1 VFTDDTLEAT
11 NGIEEVSKEVE
22 DQVIEDFKKMKIF
35 QAFQTAINTAF
46 NKNEAENKELK
57 RLMNFQDDS
66 TSPRTIDELFG
77 PNFSKIRI
85 ELNKLLK
92 MVQDKGII
100 FIRESKKDAEDKKLF
115 EKMMTKLTKQMKELL
130 SLNLNIEGSLLANL
144 ETLVYLNDFE

>member
-1 VFTDDTLEAT
+1 MFTDDNLEAT

-100 FIRESKKDAEDKKLF
+100 FIRECKKDAEDKKLF